1 MISNDPLEMVDSL
14 GLVNNFELLDYFELL
29 DDFELV
35 ENGHSEPTSS
45 ALVRLRAEPRTPV
58 QGKYQITYM
67 REK

>member
-14 GLVNNFELLDYFELL
+14 GLVNNFELLDY
-29 DDFELV
+29 FELV

-58 QGKYQITYM
+58 QGEYQITYM

>member
-14 GLVNNFELLDYFELL
+14 GLVNNFELLDNLELL
-29 DDFELV
+29 DNFELV

-58 QGKYQITYM
+58 QGKYQI
-67 REK
+67 